1 MTRVGFMPTLLLR
14 AQGEQIP
21 ALRLHQEPAVEPHE
35 QGSDRAAV
43 GSDTADEGT
52 AFSRKEMHIALDVAH
67 GELSPQGNRRGKA
80 PQEQSILLPDCRP
93 AGAVQSLHRA

>member
-1 MTRVGFMPTLLLR
+1 MTRVGFMTTLSRLLR

-21 ALRLHQEPAVEPHE
+21 TLRLHQEPTVEPHE

-67 GELSPQGNRRGKA
+67 GELSPQANGGGRPPRERRTRLQNG
-80 PQEQSILLPDCRP
+80 RP
-93 AGAVQSLHRA
+93 AAAAQT